1 MSNLFNELKNNYRE
15 DPYLIAEIGINHNG
29 DINIA
34 KKLIDASN
42 ACDWDCV
49 KFQKRDPDVC
59 VPEEQKSVVRDT
71 PWGEMTYIDYKY
83 RMEFGLDE
91 YLTIDKYC
99 REKPIDWAT
108 SIWDIN
114 SLEFMKQFDVP
125 FIKIPSAQ
133 ITNKTLI
140 ESITQINHFYI
151 LSTGMMNW
159 KMLDDVVNVLE
170 KHNLKYA
177 LLHCNSTY
185 PAPHDELNLSVIPE
199 MKKRYGCIVGYS
211 GHEFDLEPSILAV
224 AMGAQIIERHVTL
237 DHKMWGTDQKS
248 SLEVHAMDLLN
259 KRMKGVRKIIGVP
272 EKVITES
279 EKIAMNKLRG

>member
-1 MSNLFNELKNNYRE
+1 MSNLFNELKNDNRD

-159 KMLDDVVNVLE
+159 EMLDEVVNVLE
-170 KHNLKYA
+170 KHNMKYA

>member
-1 MSNLFNELKNNYRE
+1 MSNLFNELKNDNRD

-29 DINIA
+29 DISTA

-42 ACDWDCV
+42 ACNWDCV

-59 VPEEQKSVVRDT
+59 VPEEQKSIERDT
-71 PWGEMTYIDYKY
+71 PWGKMSYIDYKY

-91 YLTIDKYC
+91 YLDIDKYC
-99 REKPIDWAT
+99 REKPIDWTT
-108 SIWDIN
+108 SVWDMN
-114 SLEFMKQFDVP
+114 SLEFMTQFDVP

-133 ITNKTLI
+133 ITNKKLI
-140 ESITQINHFYI
+140 ESLSQIDQFYI

-159 KMLDDVVNVLE
+159 KMVDEVVNVLE

-199 MKKRYGCIVGYS
+199 MKKRYGCVVGYS

-224 AMGAQIIERHVTL
+224 AMGAQIIERHITL

-248 SLEVHAMDLLN
+248 SLEVHAMDLFQ
-259 KRMKGVRKIIGVP
+259 KRMKGVRGIIGVP

-279 EKIAMNKLRG
+279 EKITMNKLRG

>member
-1 MSNLFNELKNNYRE
+1 MSNLFNELKNNHRE

-170 KHNLKYA
+170 KHNIKYA

-259 KRMKGVRKIIGVP
+259 KRMRGVRKIIGVP

>member
-1 MSNLFNELKNNYRE
+1 MSNLYNELKNNKRV

-42 ACDWDCV
+42 ACNWDCV

-59 VPEEQKSVVRDT
+59 VPEEQRSIVRDT

-91 YLTIDKYC
+91 YLGIDKYC
-99 REKPIDWAT
+99 REKPIDWTT

-159 KMLDDVVNVLE
+159 KMLDEVVNVLE
-170 KHNLKYA
+170 KNNLKYA

-199 MKKRYGCIVGYS
+199 MKKRYGCVVGYS

-224 AMGAQIIERHVTL
+224 AMGAQIIERHITL
-237 DHKMWGTDQKS
+237 DHEMWGTDQKS
-248 SLEVHAMDLLN
+248 SLEVHAMDLLH

-279 EKIAMNKLRG
+279 EKISMNKLRG

>member
-1 MSNLFNELKNNYRE
+1 MSNLFNELKNDNRD

-42 ACDWDCV
+42 ACNWDCV

-91 YLTIDKYC
+91 YLDIDKYC

-159 KMLDDVVNVLE
+159 EMLDEVVNVLE

>member
-1 MSNLFNELKNNYRE
+1 MSNLFNELKNNHRE

-133 ITNKTLI
+133 ITNKNLI
-140 ESITQINHFYI
+140 ESISQINHFYI

-159 KMLDDVVNVLE
+159 EMLDDVVNVLE

>member
-71 PWGEMTYIDYKY
+71 PWGKMTYIDYKY
-83 RMEFGLDE
+83 KMEFGLDE
-91 YLTIDKYC
+91 YLGIDKYC

-170 KHNLKYA
+170 KHNIKYA

-259 KRMKGVRKIIGVP
+259 KRMRGVRKIIGVP

-279 EKIAMNKLRG
+279 EKIVMNKLRG

>member
-1 MSNLFNELKNNYRE
+1 MSNLFNELKNNKRV

-170 KHNLKYA
+170 KHNIKYA

-259 KRMKGVRKIIGVP
+259 KRMRGVRKIIGVP

>member
-1 MSNLFNELKNNYRE
+1 MSNLFDELKNNNRD

-42 ACDWDCV
+42 ACNWDCV

-59 VPEEQKSVVRDT
+59 VPEEQKSVERDT
-71 PWGEMTYIDYKY
+71 PWGKMSYIDYKY

-91 YLTIDKYC
+91 YLDIDKYC

-108 SIWDIN
+108 SVWDLN
-114 SLEFMKQFDVP
+114 SLEFMTQFDVP
-125 FIKIPSAQ
+125 FVKIPSAQ
-133 ITNKTLI
+133 ITNKKLI
-140 ESITQINHFYI
+140 EALSQIDQFYI

-159 KMLDDVVNVLE
+159 KMVDGVVNVLE

-199 MKKRYGCIVGYS
+199 MKNRYGCVVGYS
-211 GHEFDLEPSILAV
+211 GHEFDLEPSILAI
-224 AMGAQIIERHVTL
+224 AMGAQIIERHITL
-237 DHKMWGTDQKS
+237 DHEMWGTDQKS
-248 SLEVHAMDLLN
+248 SLEVHAMDLFQ

-279 EKIAMNKLRG
+279 EKITMNKLRG

>member
-29 DINIA
+29 DINIV

-91 YLTIDKYC
+91 YLGIDKYC
-99 REKPIDWAT
+99 REKPIDWTT

-159 KMLDDVVNVLE
+159 KMLDEVVNVLE
-170 KHNLKYA
+170 KNNLKYA

-185 PAPHDELNLSVIPE
+185 PAPHKELNLSVIPE

-211 GHEFDLEPSILAV
+211 GHEFDLEPSIFAAV
-224 AMGAQIIERHVTL
+224 MGAQIIERHVTL
-237 DHKMWGTDQKS
+237 NHEMWGTDQKS
-248 SLEVHAMDLLN
+248 SLEVHAMDLLQ
-259 KRMKGVRKIIGVP
+259 KRMRGIREIMGVP

-279 EKIAMNKLRG
+279 EKIVMNKLRG

>member
-1 MSNLFNELKNNYRE
+1 MSNLFDELKNNNRD

-42 ACDWDCV
+42 ACNWDCV

-59 VPEEQKSVVRDT
+59 VPEEQKSVERDT
-71 PWGEMTYIDYKY
+71 PWGKMSYIDYKY

-91 YLTIDKYC
+91 YLDIDKYC

-108 SIWDIN
+108 SVWDLN
-114 SLEFMKQFDVP
+114 SLEFMTQFDVP
-125 FIKIPSAQ
+125 FVKIPSAQ
-133 ITNKTLI
+133 ITNKKLI
-140 ESITQINHFYI
+140 EALSQIDQFYI

-159 KMLDDVVNVLE
+159 KMVDGVVNVLE

-199 MKKRYGCIVGYS
+199 MKKRYGCVVGYS
-211 GHEFDLEPSILAV
+211 GHEFDLEPSILAI
-224 AMGAQIIERHVTL
+224 AMGAQIIERHITL
-237 DHKMWGTDQKS
+237 DHEMWGTDQKS
-248 SLEVHAMDLLN
+248 SLEVHAMDLFQ

-279 EKIAMNKLRG
+279 EKITMNKLRG

>member
-1 MSNLFNELKNNYRE
+1 M
-15 DPYLIAEIGINHNG
+15 
-29 DINIA
+29 A
-34 KKLIDASN
+34 K
-42 ACDWDCV
+42 
-49 KFQKRDPDVC
+49 
-59 VPEEQKSVVRDT
+59 
-71 PWGEMTYIDYKY
+71 
-83 RMEFGLDE
+83 
-91 YLTIDKYC
+91 
-99 REKPIDWAT
+99 
-108 SIWDIN
+108 
-114 SLEFMKQFDVP
+114 FDVP
-125 FIKIPSAQ
+125 FVKIPSAQ
-133 ITNKTLI
+133 ITNKILL
-140 ESITQINHFYI
+140 ESISQINHFYI

-159 KMLDDVVNVLE
+159 EMLDEVVNVLE

-259 KRMKGVRKIIGVP
+259 KRMRGVRKIIGVP

>member
-1 MSNLFNELKNNYRE
+1 MSNLFNELKNNHRE

-170 KHNLKYA
+170 KHNIKYA

-224 AMGAQIIERHVTL
+224 ALGAQIIERHVTL

>member
-1 MSNLFNELKNNYRE
+1 MSNLFNELKNDKRV

-29 DINIA
+29 NINIA

-42 ACDWDCV
+42 ACNWDCV

-59 VPEEQKSVVRDT
+59 VPEEQKSIVRDT

-125 FIKIPSAQ
+125 FLKIPSAQ

-140 ESITQINHFYI
+140 ESITQVNHFYI

-159 KMLDDVVNVLE
+159 EMLDEVVNVLD

-185 PAPHDELNLSVIPE
+185 PAPHNQLNLSVIPE

-224 AMGAQIIERHVTL
+224 ALGAQIIERHVTL
-237 DHKMWGTDQKS
+237 DHEMWGTDQNS
-248 SLEVHAMDLLN
+248 SLEVHAMDLLH
-259 KRMKGVRKIIGVP
+259 KRKRGVRDINGVP

-279 EKIAMNKLRG
+279 EKIVMKKLRG

>member
-1 MSNLFNELKNNYRE
+1 MSNLFNELKNNHRE

-42 ACDWDCV
+42 ACNWDCV

-99 REKPIDWAT
+99 REKPIDWTT

-133 ITNKTLI
+133 ITNRKLI

-159 KMLDDVVNVLE
+159 EMLDEVVNVLE

-199 MKKRYGCIVGYS
+199 MKKRYGCVVGYS

-237 DHKMWGTDQKS
+237 DHNMWGTDQKS
-248 SLEVHAMDLLN
+248 SLEVHAMDLLK
-259 KRMKGVRKIIGVP
+259 KRMTGVKKIIGVP
-272 EKVITES
+272 EKIITES
-279 EKIAMNKLRG
+279 EKIVMKKLRG

>member
-1 MSNLFNELKNNYRE
+1 MSNLFNELKNNKRV

-71 PWGEMTYIDYKY
+71 PWGKMTYIDYKY
-83 RMEFGLDE
+83 KMEFGLDE
-91 YLTIDKYC
+91 YLGIDKYC

-170 KHNLKYA
+170 KHNIKYA

-259 KRMKGVRKIIGVP
+259 KRMRGVRKIIGVP

>member
-1 MSNLFNELKNNYRE
+1 MSNLYNELKINNRD

-42 ACDWDCV
+42 ACNWDCV
-49 KFQKRDPDVC
+49 KFQKRDPGVC

-71 PWGEMTYIDYKY
+71 PWGKMTYIDYKY

-91 YLTIDKYC
+91 YLVIDKYC
-99 REKPIDWAT
+99 REKPIDWTT
-108 SIWDIN
+108 SVWDIN
-114 SLEFMKQFDVP
+114 SLEFMAKFGVP
-125 FIKIPSAQ
+125 FVKIPSAQ
-133 ITNKTLI
+133 ITNKILL
-140 ESITQINHFYI
+140 ESIAQIDQFYI

-159 KMLDDVVNVLE
+159 EMVDEVVNVLE
-170 KHNLKYA
+170 KHNIKYA

-211 GHEFDLEPSILAV
+211 GHEFDLEPSIIAV
-224 AMGAQIIERHVTL
+224 AMGAQIIERHITL
-237 DHKMWGTDQKS
+237 DHDMWGTDHKS

-259 KRMKGVRKIIGVP
+259 KRIRGIRKIIGVP

-279 EKIAMNKLRG
+279 EIIVMNKLRG

>member
-1 MSNLFNELKNNYRE
+1 MSNLFNELKNNHRE

-170 KHNLKYA
+170 KHNIKYA

>member
-1 MSNLFNELKNNYRE
+1 MSNLFNELKNNKRV

-42 ACDWDCV
+42 ACNWDCV

-159 KMLDDVVNVLE
+159 KMLDEVVNVLE

-177 LLHCNSTY
+177 LLQCNSTY

-199 MKKRYGCIVGYS
+199 MKKRYGCVVGYS

-259 KRMKGVRKIIGVP
+259 KRMRGVQKIIGVP

-279 EKIAMNKLRG
+279 EKIVMNKLRG

>member
-1 MSNLFNELKNNYRE
+1 MSNLFNELKNNHRE

-159 KMLDDVVNVLE
+159 EMLDDVVNVLE

>member
-1 MSNLFNELKNNYRE
+1 MSNLFNELKNNKRV

-42 ACDWDCV
+42 ACNWDCV

-71 PWGEMTYIDYKY
+71 PWGKMTYIDYKY
-83 RMEFGLDE
+83 KMEFGLDE
-91 YLTIDKYC
+91 YLGIDKYC
-99 REKPIDWAT
+99 REKPIDWTT

-133 ITNKTLI
+133 ITNRKLI

-159 KMLDDVVNVLE
+159 KMLDEVVNVLE

-177 LLHCNSTY
+177 LLQCNSTY

-199 MKKRYGCIVGYS
+199 MKKRYGCVVGYS

-259 KRMKGVRKIIGVP
+259 KRMRGVQKIIGVP

-279 EKIAMNKLRG
+279 EKIVMNKLRG

>member
-1 MSNLFNELKNNYRE
+1 MSNLFNELKNNHRE

-211 GHEFDLEPSILAV
+211 GHEFDLEPSILAT

>member
-1 MSNLFNELKNNYRE
+1 MSNLFNELKNNHRE

-159 KMLDDVVNVLE
+159 EMLDEVVNVLE

-211 GHEFDLEPSILAV
+211 GHEFDLEPSILAT